1 MNKKKALKQ
10 ICMSTCWF
18 AAFGY
23 APIFKSLAK
32 NVCQQLLAGIIKKKI
47 PQQLPLVRL
56 DTKKKIK
63 ISLDDCQNSVLR

>member
-32 NVCQQLLAGIIKKKI
+32 NVCQQLLAGIIKKKSS
-47 PQQLPLVRL
+47 
-56 DTKKKIK
+56 TTA
-63 ISLDDCQNSVLR
+63 IS

>member
-1 MNKKKALKQ
+1 
-10 ICMSTCWF
+10 MSTCWF

>member
-1 MNKKKALKQ
+1 
-10 ICMSTCWF
+10 MSTITCRH
-18 AAFGY
+18 Y
-23 APIFKSLAK
+23 
-32 NVCQQLLAGIIKKKI
+32 KKKI